1 MMFGPMRGPSEA
13 VPTAAFAALGMQTEE
28 SARLA
33 ANPQIRRPG
42 FDYLLLFRFAL
53 INLAGFSL
61 LAVAQLHG
69 FVEIIR
75 AGDPTRLSTVIAG
88 IFIIGLILCGVRIWR
103 VSCELNDVRVD
114 APRPDSKVAQYLTL
128 IRAAGSESRAIAA
141 TSLRLKL
148 VSRIV
153 VVRHIASTLVILGLL
168 GTVVGFIIS
177 LGGVRAEVA
186 SDASAVT
193 PMITT
198 LIKGMSIALG
208 NTLVGGVLNVW
219 LTANY
224 HVLASGT
231 ARLIS
236 AILERGVVRVG

>member
-13 VPTAAFAALGMQTEE
+13 VPTAAVAALGISPDSTV
-28 SARLA
+28 LTGA
-33 ANPQIRRPG
+33 AQHHRRAD

-53 INLAGFSL
+53 INLVGLSL
-61 LAVAQLHG
+61 LVVAQLHG

-75 AGDPTRLSTVIAG
+75 AGDPTRLSIVIAG
-88 IFIIGLILCGVRIWR
+88 IFVVGLVLCAVRIWR
-103 VSCELNDVRVD
+103 VSCELNEVR
-114 APRPDSKVAQYLTL
+114 AEMPRPDSKVAQYLNL
-128 IRAAGSESRAIAA
+128 VRAASGESRAIVA

-153 VVRHIASTLVILGLL
+153 VVRHIASTLVIMGLL

-236 AILERGVVRVG
+236 AILERGVARVG